1 MKTIKKSFNPL
12 FLLLIIIFLSFSILT
27 TGCGGNSPQVV
38 VEKKTVFKDA
48 NWNRFHYITHKIDI
62 EDTVSRHE
70 IQLEI
75 EFLPEISTREIPIIF
90 SITSPDSSL
99 SHIRTKIN
107 LSENPKSPYTQIIH
121 PAKYFNQKGQY
132 TFHYFQKTSKFDL
145 YGIKSVTMKIV
156 RVPEKDK

>member
-27 TGCGGNSPQVV
+27 TGCRGNSPQVV
-38 VEKKTVFKDA
+38 VEKKTEFKDG

-75 EFLPEISTREIPIIF
+75 DFLPEISTREIPVIF
-90 SITSPDSSL
+90 SITAPDSSL